1 MRALKTIVAGTLLVC
16 GAAGA
21 SPDKPAAP
29 VKQLDPVHV
38 NAMRNPEV
46 KKYKAI
52 LAGLDTFDKFHGLA
66 PAVGKLQ
73 FRLSPRGKD
82 EMPEP
87 LAVRLAGDDGFRL
100 ALALDAAGRFVVPRS
115 AAALDAKS
123 ELELNRK
130 RRVYRIEPDI
140 RTPGLAPNQ
149 RRLGDLRLEC
159 KVMMAIGKEEMP
171 LWGVVLVNG
180 ILLRTDWC
188 GFFGDEKSSAYG
200 GVSKEANFGYRAE
213 RPLSQAVLVD
223 GNRSALLEVSGS
235 SFNVPIGNSTWS
247 DDAIVELSFAEPPT
261 GTAGETPRTAP

>member
-1 MRALKTIVAGTLLVC
+1 MRRHQALLAGALLLC

-21 SPDKPAAP
+21 APAP
-29 VKQLDPVHV
+29 LKELDPVHV

-52 LAGLDTFDKFHGLA
+52 LAGLDTFDKYHKLS
-66 PAVGKLQ
+66 PAVEKLE
-73 FRLSPRGKD
+73 FRLRPRGKD
-82 EMPEP
+82 AMPEP
-87 LAVRLAGDDGFRL
+87 LAVRLAGDDGFKL
-100 ALALDAAGRFVVPRS
+100 PLALDANLRFVVPRS
-115 AAALDAKS
+115 EAALDAKS

-130 RRVYRIEPDI
+130 RQAYRIEPDI
-140 RTPGLAPNQ
+140 RTPGLGANQ

-188 GFFGDEKSSAYG
+188 SFFGDEKSSAYG
-200 GVSKEANFGYRAE
+200 GVAREATFGSRAD
-213 RPLSQAVLVD
+213 RPLAQAVLID
-223 GNRSALLEVSGS
+223 GNRSALLEISGN

-247 DDAIVELSFAEPPT
+247 DEAIVELTFAEPAT